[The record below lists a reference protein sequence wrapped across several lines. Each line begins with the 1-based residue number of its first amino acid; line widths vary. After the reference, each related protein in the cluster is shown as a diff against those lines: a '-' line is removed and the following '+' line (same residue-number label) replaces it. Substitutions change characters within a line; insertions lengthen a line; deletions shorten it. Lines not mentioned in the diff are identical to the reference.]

1 MRKIRKVTIRKV
13 DNEWQV
19 ATTYGGL
26 YNPIT
31 YCSTKKEAIEYA
43 KERGWET
50 VIEDKVEE
58 RQ

>member
-1 MRKIRKVTIRKV
+1 MRKIRKVTIRMV

-31 YCSTKKEAIEYA
+31 YRPTKEKAVEYA
-43 KERGWET
+43 RQRGWRIT
-50 VIEDKVEE
+50 IE
-58 RQ
+58 RNF